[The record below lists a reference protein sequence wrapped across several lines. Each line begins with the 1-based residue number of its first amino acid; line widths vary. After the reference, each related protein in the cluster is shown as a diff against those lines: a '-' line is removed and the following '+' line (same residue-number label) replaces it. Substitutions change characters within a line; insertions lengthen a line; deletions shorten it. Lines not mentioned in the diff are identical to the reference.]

1 MTAIARGIS
10 DQQADAAFARLAA
23 FERIV
28 LAVSGG
34 ADSMAL
40 MVLVHH
46 WRTRRAEKGLAS
58 PELCVVTVDH
68 GLRSEAAEEALFV
81 AHCCADLGIAHKTL
95 TWDDAKPA
103 AGLADAARNARY
115 RLLQDY
121 ALARSAHGPVAIVT
135 AHHRD
140 DQAET
145 LIMRLQRGTG
155 VGGLSGMA
163 VDRPLDFARA
173 DAHGAIRLVRPFL
186 GFAKAD
192 LVATLEARAQRWCE
206 DPSNT
211 DQEFERVRVRHT
223 MPLLASAGLS
233 PLALE
238 RTARRM
244 ADAEDG
250 LAYADRAFA
259 DHVGLNFNDE
269 IFAAF
274 ERRPF
279 DDAPSILR
287 QRLLHRL
294 IRRFGGDTRDPELS
308 ELEDLVTAIERVGKS
323 ATTLGGAVM
332 SCGERLVR
340 VWREVGRLAAGDVP
354 VHPGRAVLWD
364 GRFWMSRMG
373 RPDMTI
379 TVRPVGAEGYRKALT
394 STGAKSAPNF
404 AAPARAIHA
413 LPGFWVA
420 GELLAVPTLAWVAPG
435 ANLAPGTGVASA
447 IDAVSLQLRAEPVA
461 GAR

>member
-10 DQQADAAFARLAA
+10 DRQADAALARLAA
-23 FERIV
+23 FDRIV

-40 MVLVHH
+40 LVLLHE
-46 WRTRRAEKGLAS
+46 WRLRRAEHGLTS
-58 PELCVVTVDH
+58 PDMRVVTVDH
-68 GLRSEAAEEALFV
+68 RLRREAADEALVV
-81 AHCCADLGIAHKTL
+81 ARLCGELGVAHKTL
-95 TWDDAKPA
+95 TWDDAKPVS
-103 AGLADAARNARY
+103 GLADAARNARY
-115 RLLQDY
+115 RLLEDFTS
-121 ALARSAHGPVAIVT
+121 AWSAHAPAAIVT

-173 DAHGAIRLVRPFL
+173 ETRCAVRLVRPL
-186 GFAKAD
+186 LSFAKAD
-192 LVATLEARAQRWCE
+192 LVATLEARGQCWCE

-211 DQEFERVRVRHT
+211 DARSERVRIRRA

-233 PLALE
+233 PMALE

-259 DHVGLNFNDE
+259 DHVGLKFNDE

-274 ERRPF
+274 DRRPF

-308 ELEDLVTAIERVGKS
+308 ELEDLVTAIDRGGKS
-323 ATTLGGAVM
+323 TATLGGAVI
-332 SCGERLVR
+332 SCGVRVVR

-354 VHPGRAVLWD
+354 VQPGPAVLWD
-364 GRFWMSRMG
+364 GRFWLTRIG
-373 RPDMTI
+373 RPEMPVM
-379 TVRPVGAEGYRKALT
+379 VRPVGAEGYRIALT
-394 STGAKSAPNF
+394 LTAAKPAVNF

-420 GELLAVPTLAWVAPG
+420 GELLAVPTLAWIAPG
-435 ANLAPGTGVASA
+435 ANVAPCTGVSS
-447 IDAVSLQLRAEPVA
+447 DVDGVPLQLRAEPVA
-461 GAR
+461 RHS